1 MLGRLRAMD
10 NKQAKA
16 AAEAREILNRSAEVL
31 EAEWQRLMRAFE
43 SSEVVPAPVKQQLS
57 QAVNRLN
64 AIVESTTPPSGR
76 DVARE
81 LVEAAGEVRTFVT
94 GLAGAMLRSAAEA
107 GFPVPGA
114 APAPEAA
121 TPPPPPAP
129 EPPVDEPAASEA
141 PAPAEQAAVKKAAAR
156 KAVVKKQAA
165 VKKAATKAAAA
176 KKAAVKK
183 AATTASATTKAA
195 AKKATTA
202 KATGVKK
209 ASGVRK
215 ASAAK
220 KAAAVKK
227 AAPARKKPAN

>member
-1 MLGRLRAMD
+1 MLPGMD

-43 SSEVVPAPVKQQLS
+43 SSEMVPAPVKQQLT

-64 AIVESTTPPSGR
+64 AIVDSTTPPSGR

-81 LVEAAGEVRTFVT
+81 LVEAAGEVRSFVT
-94 GLAGAMLRSAAEA
+94 NLAGAMIRTAAEA

-114 APAPEAA
+114 
-121 TPPPPPAP
+121 PPPPPAAP
-129 EPPVDEPAASEA
+129 EPVVSDPAPASEPAAPQPAAAEP
-141 PAPAEQAAVKKAAAR
+141 PAPAKKAAAKKAAAKKSVVK

-165 VKKAATKAAAA
+165 VKKAATKAAAT

-183 AATTASATTKAA
+183 AATKASVTTKAA
-195 AKKATTA
+195 AKKAST
-202 KATGVKK
+202 
-209 ASGVRK
+209 
-215 ASAAK
+215 AK
-220 KAAAVKK
+220 KAGPARKK
-227 AAPARKKPAN
+227 AAPGS

>member
-1 MLGRLRAMD
+1 MLRLMD

-43 SSEVVPAPVKQQLS
+43 SSEVVPAPVKQQLT

-114 APAPEAA
+114 APSPDAA
-121 TPPPPPAP
+121 TPSPPPAP
-129 EPPVDEPAASEA
+129 EPAAGEPEAPVAPEPAAAEA
-141 PAPAEQAAVKKAAAR
+141 PAPAKKAAAKKAAAR

-165 VKKAATKAAAA
+165 VKKAATKAAAT

-183 AATTASATTKAA
+183 AATKASATTKVA
-195 AKKATTA
+195 AKKASTA
-202 KATGVKK
+202 KASTAKK
-209 ASGVRK
+209 AS
-215 ASAAK
+215 
-220 KAAAVKK
+220 AVKK
-227 AAPARKKPAN
+227 AAPARKKPAK

>member
-1 MLGRLRAMD
+1 MD

-43 SSEVVPAPVKQQLS
+43 SSEMVPAPVKQQLT

-81 LVEAAGEVRTFVT
+81 LVEAAGEVRSFVT
-94 GLAGAMLRSAAEA
+94 SLGGAMIRAAAEA
-107 GFPVPGA
+107 GFPVPGGA
-114 APAPEAA
+114 TAPGATAPS
-121 TPPPPPAP
+121 PPPPPAAS
-129 EPPVDEPAASEA
+129 EPVVSDPAPAPEPAA
-141 PAPAEQAAVKKAAAR
+141 PAAVKKAAVK

-165 VKKAATKAAAA
+165 VKKAATKAAAT

-183 AATTASATTKAA
+183 AATKASVTTKAA
-195 AKKATTA
+195 AKKAA
-202 KATGVKK
+202 P
-209 ASGVRK
+209 
-215 ASAAK
+215 AK
-220 KAAAVKK
+220 KGAPVKK
-227 AAPARKKPAN
+227 AATKKAAPGS